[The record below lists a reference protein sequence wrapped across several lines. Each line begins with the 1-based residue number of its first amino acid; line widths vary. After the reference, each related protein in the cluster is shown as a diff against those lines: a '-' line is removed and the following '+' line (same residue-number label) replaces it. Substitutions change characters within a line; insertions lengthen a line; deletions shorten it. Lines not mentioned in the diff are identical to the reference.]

1 MMLLGKVCAP
11 ECFRTSRLPCQAA
24 RWKPWQMGPTVTVE
38 LLSLRFGQGLLFD
51 DFNMRLAGGEITA
64 LLGASGV
71 GKTSLLRVLA
81 GFQPASGR
89 ITTQTGARLAGQ
101 VAYMGQEDL
110 LLPWR
115 SALANVTLG
124 ATLRGARPDGARA
137 MGLLQAVGL
146 GGQERALPA
155 TLSGGMRQRVALART
170 LYEDRPVVLMDE
182 PFSALDQL
190 SRARMQTLAAGLL
203 RGKTVL
209 LITHDPMEACRLA
222 GRIHILSGFPATLSD
237 PVMLAG
243 STPRPV
249 DDPVVLQT
257 QGELLRVLLGEPA

>member
-1 MMLLGKVCAP
+1 
-11 ECFRTSRLPCQAA
+11 
-24 RWKPWQMGPTVTVE
+24 MGPAIHIDG
-38 LLSLRFGQGLLFD
+38 LSLRFGQELLFR
-51 DFNMRLAGGEITA
+51 DFSMRLAGGELTA
-64 LLGASGV
+64 LLGPSGV

-81 GFQPASGR
+81 GFLPAAGR
-89 ITTQTGARLAGQ
+89 IATQAGASLAGQ

-115 SALANVTLG
+115 SAIANVMVG
-124 ATLRGARPDGARA
+124 ARLRGVRPDRKRA
-137 MGLLQAVGL
+137 ACLLQAVGL
-146 GGQERALPA
+146 AGQEDALPA

-209 LITHDPMEACRLA
+209 LITHDPLEACRLA
-222 GRIHILSGFPATLSD
+222 NRIHILSGFPATLSD
-237 PVMLAG
+237 PVVLGG
-243 STPRPV
+243 STPRQV
-249 DDPVVLQT
+249 DDPHVLQT
-257 QGELLRVLLGEPA
+257 QGELLRVLLGEAA

>member
-1 MMLLGKVCAP
+1 
-11 ECFRTSRLPCQAA
+11 
-24 RWKPWQMGPTVTVE
+24 MGPAIRIDN
-38 LLSLRFGQGLLFD
+38 LSLRFGQGLLFD
-51 DFNMRLAGGEITA
+51 DFCMHLPGGELTA

-81 GFQPASGR
+81 GFIPAAGR
-89 ITTQTGARLAGQ
+89 ITTEPGACLAGQ

-115 SALANVTLG
+115 SALANVMLG
-124 ATLRGARPDGARA
+124 ATLRGVRVDRARA
-137 MGLLQAVGL
+137 AALLQAVGL
-146 GGQERALPA
+146 AGEADALPA

-203 RGKTVL
+203 RGRTVL
-209 LITHDPMEACRLA
+209 LITHDPLEACRLA
-222 GRIHILSGFPATLSD
+222 NRIHIMSGFPATLSA

-243 STPRPV
+243 ATPRLV
-249 DDPVVLQT
+249 DDPGVLQI
-257 QGELLRVLLGEPA
+257 QGELLRSLLGEAA

>member
-1 MMLLGKVCAP
+1 MRRSKASLAILDGASETP
-11 ECFRTSRLPCQAA
+11 A
-24 RWKPWQMGPTVTVE
+24 MGPTIVVDR
-38 LLSLRFGQGLLFD
+38 LSLRFGQGLLFD
-51 DFNMRLAGGEITA
+51 DFCMRLPGGELTA

-81 GFQPASGR
+81 GFIPAAGE
-89 ITTQTGARLAGQ
+89 ITTQEGGGLAGQ

-115 SALANVTLG
+115 SALANVTIG
-124 ATLRGARPDGARA
+124 ATLRGVRPDRVRA
-137 MGLLQAVGL
+137 AALLQAVGL
-146 GGQERALPA
+146 AEQEDAFPA

-203 RGKTVL
+203 RARTVL
-209 LITHDPMEACRLA
+209 LITHDPLEACRLA
-222 GRIHILSGFPATLSD
+222 NRIHIMSGFPATLSD
-237 PVMLAG
+237 PVVLG
-243 STPRPV
+243 GTTPRHV
-249 DDPVVLQT
+249 DDPSVLRT
-257 QGELLRVLLGEPA
+257 QGELLRALLGEAA

>member
-1 MMLLGKVCAP
+1 
-11 ECFRTSRLPCQAA
+11 
-24 RWKPWQMGPTVTVE
+24 MGPE
-38 LLSLRFGQGLLFD
+38 IRIDRLSLRFGQGLLFD
-51 DFNMRLAGGEITA
+51 DFSMRLAGGELTA

-81 GFQPASGR
+81 GFIPAPGR
-89 ITTQTGARLAGQ
+89 IATADGASLAGQ

-115 SALANVTLG
+115 SAAANVMVG
-124 ATLRGARPDGARA
+124 AILRGQRPDPARA
-137 MGLLQAVGL
+137 AGLLAAVGL
-146 GGQERALPA
+146 AEQADALPA

-203 RGKTVL
+203 RGRTVL
-209 LITHDPMEACRLA
+209 LITHDPLEACRLA
-222 GRIHILSGFPATLSD
+222 SRIHVMSGFPATLSD
-237 PVMLAG
+237 AVMPRGA
-243 STPRPV
+243 TPRPV
-249 DDPVVLQT
+249 DDPGVLRT
-257 QGELLRVLLGEPA
+257 QGELLRLLLGEAAA